1 MVNSGD
7 VTRHSVW
14 ATDVEMKAARQYDI
28 WQRTGDNAGHDNV
41 DQLEVEAVRMRPE
54 LRKGREQDASVLK
67 HEQHSHH
74 QVEMVEELPQR
85 IADWVSGGILPCIYC
100 V

>member
-7 VTRHSVW
+7 VTRHSIW
-14 ATDVEMKAARQYDI
+14 ATDVEMKAARRYDV
-28 WQRTGDNAGHDNV
+28 WRRTGDNARHNNV
-41 DQLEVEAVRMRPE
+41 GELAVEAVRTRPGP
-54 LRKGREQDASVLK
+54 RKGREQEASMLK

-74 QVEMVEELPQR
+74 QVERVEELPQS
-85 IADWVSGGILPCIYC
+85 IADWVSGGIVPCIYC